1 MAKKPAPKKQA
12 APKKSAGYRAESGKG
27 GGNKKPSKKPSGY
40 KGGNSKPKKNPPK
53 KSGQGGGG
61 GNNFPSIEDYLAADP
76 YYQAGLSDLMLGMD
90 QFGIQNDAAQG
101 DIESLFKLT
110 MERMAKE
117 RDRSLVDIKDDF
129 GARGLVNSGLY
140 TKGVSDYNQE
150 YADRVFDLN
159 RDKDIQLRNLG
170 FDEAN
175 FGGLEQS
182 KQNELRLDAIRRR
195 AEELSSMVG
204 SGVPKVGN
212 KPKKKVNSPA
222 KKYNSPSK
230 SGPFGAPTVY
240 NYKPKAPTVA
250 RPTIARPKSGSIKNP
265 KRPGFGSISGFKKY
279 GR

>member
-110 MERMAKE
+110 LERMAKE
-117 RDRSLVDIKDDF
+117 RDRSLIDIKDDF

-150 YADRVFDLN
+150 YSDRVFDLN
-159 RDKDIQLRNLG
+159 RDRDIQLRNLG
-170 FDEAN
+170 FDSAN
-175 FGGLEQS
+175 MQGLNQS
-182 KQNELRLDAIRRR
+182 KQDELRLDAIRRR
-195 AEELSSMVG
+195 AEELASMVG
-204 SGVPKVGN
+204 SGVPKPGGGGKKPGTKVDRTPGFNMGAWGGYYNNYMNN
-212 KPKKKVNSPA
+212 KPKASVA
-222 KKYNSPSK
+222 KPI
-230 SGPFGAPTVY
+230 A
-240 NYKPKAPTVA
+240 KPK
-250 RPTIARPKSGSIKNP
+250 SSSIRNP
-265 KRPGFGSISGFKKY
+265 KRPGFGSISSGFKKY